1 MKDLL
6 YAALALISLIV
17 AGFSFYSFQKGGET
31 TWLYVAILFVL
42 GTLVFGAMFLTGRV
56 NKQEDIHIT
65 E

>member
-6 YAALALISLIV
+6 YAALALISAIV
-17 AGFSFYSFQKGGET
+17 AGYSFYTFQRDGNT
-31 TWLYVAILFVL
+31 TMLYIAILFVV